1 MRWRRYAVVIL
12 ALACWLFPAFGFDP
26 PTVPANPLLVSLS
39 ADFEQAVYEVAE
51 GVYVAVGY
59 ARSNPVL
66 IEGVDGLI
74 VIDPAESVVAAAAVR
89 DAYNEH
95 LDNIFDR
102 KPVKAIIY
110 THYHDCHIHGATVF
124 AGDDSPEIIA
134 HETLAENLFSPPG
147 AVYSLIFPIKATRA
161 VRYLGLMQQGN
172 PGYFVNGG
180 IFPFSIGGPSGYL
193 PPTITVEDE
202 LEITIAGVDLVLTH
216 APGETSD
223 IIYVWLPKTKV
234 LVEIGDFY
242 KSFPAI
248 ITLRGA
254 SFRNPLDYLES
265 IDKMRNLNAEY
276 LVLIHGG
283 QPIVGAENVSSIL
296 TDYRD
301 GLQYV
306 HDQTVRYMNQGLT
319 ADKIIELIELPPHLA
334 DNPYLQEYFGQID
347 RDIFQIFLQYLG
359 WFTGECRDMFPMPL
373 TEQARNM
380 ADLVGGVTHLATKAQ
395 EVLDE
400 GNAAWALD
408 LADYVLVLDPGHVG
422 ALGIRHAA
430 MLSLAETTYNA
441 QSRNYL
447 LSEYLEETGQIAIG
461 MVGFDRIDDNLV
473 RYMPMDTL
481 FGIQAVSLN
490 ASACL
495 DEDILVGL
503 HLTDLCSTT
512 QPASYAMHLRRGVLE
527 VQPQIAEDPAFMV
540 ITESLVWKNVVLGKL
555 DPHEAVSNGDI
566 LVGGVD
572 PQALYDFLGFFDRQ

>member
-1 MRWRRYAVVIL
+1 MRWGRCTVVIL
-12 ALACWLFPAFGFDP
+12 ALACCLFPAFGFDP

-39 ADFEQAVYEVAE
+39 ADFEQAIYEAAE

-59 ARSNPVL
+59 ARCNPVL

-74 VIDPAESVVAAAAVR
+74 VIDPAESVAAAADVR

-124 AGDDSPEIIA
+124 AGDNSPEIIA

-161 VRYLGLMQQGN
+161 VRYMGLMQQGD

-180 IFPFSIGGPSGYL
+180 IFPFSVPGPSGYL
-193 PPTITVEDE
+193 PPTITVGDE
-202 LEITIAGVDLVLTH
+202 LEITISGVDLVLTH

-223 IIYVWLPKTKV
+223 IIYAWLPKTKV
-234 LVEIGDFY
+234 LVQIGDFY

-254 SFRNPLDYLES
+254 SFRDPLDYLES
-265 IDKMRNLNAEY
+265 IDKMRSLNAES

-283 QPIVGAENVSSIL
+283 QPIVGAENVSRIL

-319 ADKIIELIELPPHLA
+319 ADKIIEIIELPPHLA

-347 RDIFQIFLQYLG
+347 RDIFQIFSQYLG
-359 WFTGECRDMFPMPL
+359 WFTGECRDMFPMSL
-373 TEQARNM
+373 TEQAQNM

-408 LADYVLVLDPGHVG
+408 LADYVLVLDPKHVG

-461 MVGFDRIDDNLV
+461 MLGFARIDNNLV

-503 HLTDLCSTT
+503 HLSDLCGTT

-527 VQPQIAEDPAFMV
+527 VQPRIAEDPAFVV

-566 LVGGVD
+566 LVGGAD